1 MPTLGWG
8 ANLAWH
14 SRHRAVFY
22 GPGHKA
28 AVYLTRSKDQ
38 VVELGLHYADRHRC
52 FRKSIAALPLKI
64 YQAGETV
71 LAAGY
76 TTGQLLILRKGV
88 VAVAKEGVEIARVT
102 DPGAVFGEISALL
115 DQPHSADVHALTSAQ
130 FHVADAAALLQDPA
144 VLLYVAAILA
154 RRLDGTN
161 QALVE
166 LLIQVDHPRKMIEK
180 NGQEDEGPPGRQ
192 RRPSAL
198 CRIQS
203 V

>member
-1 MPTLGWG
+1 VLTDT
-8 ANLAWH
+8 
-14 SRHRAVFY
+14 AV
-22 GPGHKA
+22 
-28 AVYLTRSKDQ
+28 
-38 VVELGLHYADRHRC
+38 

-76 TTGQLLILRKGV
+76 TTGQLLILRKGL

-115 DQPHSADVHALTSAQ
+115 DQPHSADVSALTTSQ

-154 RRLDGTN
+154 RRLDGAN

-166 LLIQVDHPRKMIEK
+166 LKSEIEDKPRSVIGETIKKMEK
-180 NGQEDEGPPGRQ
+180 LLGASGANLGLYSGYSYNPL
-192 RRPSAL
+192 A
-198 CRIQS
+198 
-203 V
+203 